1 MSPADSTNP
10 DSNLPFGI
18 RVSMPADDPMA
29 MPHLLGDDWQ
39 GERWY
44 SSEEERDRALAK
56 MEKQPPYYRQ
66 GDTPSVILEK
76 ISR

>member
-1 MSPADSTNP
+1 MSQADSSNP
-10 DSNLPFGI
+10 DSTLRFGI

-29 MPHLLGDDWQ
+29 LPHLLGDDWQ

-44 SSEEERDRALAK
+44 ASEEERDSALLK
-56 MEKQPPYYRQ
+56 MQKQPPYYRK